1 MRNKNEKRV
10 IREWRGQ
17 PTRGRDIDLPAI
29 FRRWTSKSSALAT
42 GSSQGSVL
50 DRLVNVWMLHRR
62 RRVSQKGSFRG
73 RCQTC
78 LSKSNKIRKGTVN
91 KTSCSKVCMDGQWS
105 MSERMMVQRV
115 LGRWAVYLIGETN
128 HTTKGN
134 YRGYPTWVHV
144 LFKFSFLTDG
154 VMVVWFFSTN
164 PRPGDDI
171 TPSREVSHKKGVTHC
186 LTFIA
191 CSSTWNTEDWLMS
204 KTSRL
209 MRHCTSIGNH
219 LCCFSRNALSPWQVA
234 GCDAWDL
241 TVTEMHHDRMAAYT
255 WRWPAM
261 KSSGEA
267 QPVSQDKLLS
277 PLPLTL
283 GPPIVREWY

>member
-1 MRNKNEKRV
+1 MKR
-10 IREWRGQ
+10 
-17 PTRGRDIDLPAI
+17 PTHKRKGHKLTDHFSTMDFKIQR
-29 FRRWTSKSSALAT
+29 SGH

-50 DRLVNVWMLHRR
+50 DRLVNVWVLHRR

-78 LSKSNKIRKGTVN
+78 LSKSNKMRKGTVN

-105 MSERMMVQRV
+105 MSERMMVQSV

-134 YRGYPTWVHV
+134 YRGYPTRVHV

-171 TPSREVSHKKGVTHC
+171 TPSREVSYKKGVTHC

-191 CSSTWNTEDWLMS
+191 CSSTRNTEDWLMW

-219 LCCFSRNALSPWQVA
+219 LCCFSRNALSPWQVV

-241 TVTEMHHDRMAAYT
+241 SVTEMHHDRMAAYT

-277 PLPLTL
+277 SLPLTL